1 MKKTDAAVCRKFGKK
16 ERSRIKI
23 MHAAKGLFEEYGMD
37 SVTFQM
43 IADRADMC
51 RTTVFNHFSSID
63 ELMLALTDQE
73 IDDLKEFFNKE
84 GLTGKKL
91 IYAVFDK
98 VLEDTANYPA
108 FAAALTERTILAGPG
123 DNPLKRLERIL
134 SEALKEEGSNDPAS
148 TVILLEG
155 VYFGLVNHYLIN
167 GISFEPEAL
176 KAEAHS
182 LLDRLLGGEDNE

>member
-1 MKKTDAAVCRKFGKK
+1 MKKTDAAALKRPGKK

-73 IDDLKEFFNKE
+73 IDDLKEFFNRE
-84 GLTGKKL
+84 GLPDIGLTDAFFGSDIRKKKKKK
-91 IYAVFDK
+91 ITMEK
-98 VLEDTANYPA
+98 KEI
-108 FAAALTERTILAGPG
+108 TIITLQHS
-123 DNPLKRLERIL
+123 KRNHQLHK
-134 SEALKEEGSNDPAS
+134 KESS
-148 TVILLEG
+148 
-155 VYFGLVNHYLIN
+155 
-167 GISFEPEAL
+167 
-176 KAEAHS
+176 
-182 LLDRLLGGEDNE
+182 